1 MNDRRRQPFKS
12 VQIVFCVLVAA
23 VPLAGC
29 NDDTPT
35 APERA
40 ATIGPRPTATAIPT
54 ATPTPLPGP
63 LAAVEVT
70 LAPETS
76 RLGLPHAFAI
86 HIDVRET
93 RGVAISA
100 VYRGVFSG
108 TNYNFPAWESGGGAI
123 SIAPFA
129 NSSLDVFVEHDH
141 DIPCSTGI
149 GVELEINASDG
160 STAHIEK
167 LFDCTTGYWPLG

>member
-1 MNDRRRQPFKS
+1 MNDRRRQPFRR
-12 VQIVFCVLVAA
+12 VRIGFCVLVAV

-40 ATIGPRPTATAIPT
+40 ATIGPAPTVTASQT
-54 ATPTPLPGP
+54 VTPTPLPGP
-63 LAAVEVT
+63 LAEVQVT
-70 LAPETS
+70 LAPETP
-76 RLGLPHAFAI
+76 RLGLRHAFAI

-100 VYRGVFSG
+100 SYRGVGSG
-108 TNYNFPAWESGGGAI
+108 ADYNFPAWESGGGSV

-129 NSSLDVFVEHDH
+129 SGSLDVFVEHDH
-141 DIPCSTGI
+141 DIPCETGI
-149 GVELEINASDG
+149 AVELEINASDG
-160 STAHIEK
+160 ATARFDKH
-167 LFDCTTGYWPLG
+167 FDCTTGYWPLG

>member
-1 MNDRRRQPFKS
+1 MNDRRRQRFRRGR
-12 VQIVFCVLVAA
+12 IVFCVLAA
-23 VPLAGC
+23 VGPLAGC
-29 NDDTPT
+29 DEDTPT
-35 APERA
+35 GPPRA
-40 ATIGPRPTATAIPT
+40 ATVAAVPTATAIPT

-63 LAAVEVT
+63 LAAVQVT

-100 VYRGVFSG
+100 TYRGVGSRAD
-108 TNYNFPAWESGGGAI
+108 YNFPAWESGGGSV

-129 NSSLDVFVEHDH
+129 SGSLDVFVEHDH

-149 GVELEINASDG
+149 AVELEINASDG
-160 STAHIEK
+160 STAHIET

>member
-1 MNDRRRQPFKS
+1 MNERRRQPLKS
-12 VQIVFCVLVAA
+12 LRIVFSVLVAV

-40 ATIGPRPTATAIPT
+40 ATIGPAPTVTASPT

-63 LAAVEVT
+63 LAAVQIA

-100 VYRGVFSG
+100 SYRGVFSG
-108 TNYNFPAWESGGGAI
+108 ANYNFPAWESGGGAV

-129 NSSLDVFVEHDH
+129 SGSLEVFVEHDH
-141 DIPCSTGI
+141 DIPCETGI
-149 GVELEINASDG
+149 AVELEINASDG

-167 LFDCTTGYWPLG
+167 HFDCTTGYWPLG